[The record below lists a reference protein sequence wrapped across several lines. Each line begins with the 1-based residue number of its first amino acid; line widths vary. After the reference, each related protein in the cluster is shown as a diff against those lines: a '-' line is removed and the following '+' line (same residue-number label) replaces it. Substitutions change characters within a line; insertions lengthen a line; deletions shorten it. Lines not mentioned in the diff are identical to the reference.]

1 MEEGPAH
8 SVQQVTMVTTEHDPA
23 ETMKSSME
31 TALENLAEKLSETV
45 ETKVNSIF
53 AR

>member
-1 MEEGPAH
+1 MEEGPTH
-8 SVQQVTMVTTEHDPA
+8 SVQQVTTASTEHDPA

-31 TALENLAEKLSETV
+31 TALENLAEKLSEIV
-45 ETKVNSIF
+45 ETKVNGVF

>member
-1 MEEGPAH
+1 MEERLAH
-8 SVQQVTMVTTEHDPA
+8 SVQQVTMASTEHDSA

-31 TALENLAEKLSETV
+31 TGLENLAEKLSEMV
-45 ETKVNSIF
+45 KTKVNSVF